1 MIRLHPIHSRA
12 EFESLGGIW
21 NQLLAR
27 SPSNNFFLS
36 WDWIWQ
42 WWLTFSRKTDRLV
55 ILALMDKGEI
65 VGLAPFYTRTIR
77 LFRAYPVRRLMFI
90 GTQED
95 GEGDV
100 CSDYMDIFCHQGLE
114 KVFVDEIFRFVM
126 SSNPCDDIYLSR
138 VDKESPTIILMQ
150 AGAKKNGFL
159 LLPEQDSLSPYIQLP
174 ETWEGYLASLS
185 SSMRAKI
192 GRERRKL
199 MKGQQVS
206 ISTATTEGE
215 ALHVLKELINLH
227 QKRWIARGGK
237 GSFSNPQFLEF
248 HRKIVSSLTEK
259 GHVSLTLLTVDGE
272 HKAALYNFIYNT
284 KVYFYQSGVDTASGM
299 PAFGYVLHS
308 HCIEAAIARG
318 LDEYDFLPKGD
329 TDDYK
334 DRFSNARREVTSV
347 YMVCSRM
354 VKCYVGMRRA
364 GSVIKKKVSC
374 LRSGMVSGETALH
387 ADR

>member
-1 MIRLHPIHSRA
+1 MIRLHPIHSPA
-12 EFESLGGIW
+12 EFESLSGIW
-21 NQLLAR
+21 NELLAR
-27 SPSNNFFLS
+27 SLSNNFFLS
-36 WDWIWQ
+36 WDWIRQ

-55 ILALMDKGEI
+55 ILALMDNGEI
-65 VGLAPFYTRTIR
+65 VGLAPFYIRTVR

-100 CSDYMDIFCHQGLE
+100 CSDYMDIFCQQGLE
-114 KVFVDEIFRFVM
+114 KIFVDEIFRFIT

-138 VDKESPTIILMQ
+138 VDKKSPTVVLMQ
-150 AGAKKNGFL
+150 TEAEKNGFL

-199 MKGQQVS
+199 MKGQQVA
-206 ISTATTEGE
+206 ISTATTAGE
-215 ALHVLKELINLH
+215 ALRVLTELINLH
-227 QKRWIARGGK
+227 QKRWVARGEK

-248 HRKIVSSLTEK
+248 HRKIVSSLTEN
-259 GHVSLTLLTVDGE
+259 GHVSLTLMSVDGE
-272 HKAALYNFIYNT
+272 HKAALYNFIYNN

-308 HCIEAAIARG
+308 HCIEAAIAQG

-334 DRFSNARREVTSV
+334 DRFSNARREVTSA

-364 GSVIKKKVSC
+364 GRVIKGKAK
-374 LRSGMVSGETALH
+374 RMRNGIVSGETASR
-387 ADR
+387 AD